1 MIQKDT
7 IKVKENDGQRKRNGT
22 IFRIFAVNRSRF
34 FPVLLAVRRSL
45 GPSSRPQPIMASAQG
60 SRGSPPPW
68 PREVGCPL
76 SLPAL
81 LRYSLFPPWNLWLLS
96 VPSHSVCELS
106 VTEVWLD
113 GDFGKSPFLCEG
125 DTARDLNSSKMY
137 CLVAIADRFVS

>member
-1 MIQKDT
+1 MRSLTRQKDRNKMIQKDT
-7 IKVKENDGQRKRNGT
+7 IKVKENDGQRKKNGK
-22 IFRIFAVNRSRF
+22 IFWIFAVNRSRF

-81 LRYSLFPPWNLWLLS
+81 LRYSLFPPWNLWLCRFLPILFANS
-96 VPSHSVCELS
+96 VSPKYGST
-106 VTEVWLD
+106 VTLE
-113 GDFGKSPFLCEG
+113 
-125 DTARDLNSSKMY
+125 NH
-137 CLVAIADRFVS
+137 RFCVKVTWQGT